1 MSSILAVHRV
11 SKGNIMDK
19 ELLVTLIN
27 NGVVREGTKITVLRT
42 GIDLGGSPTPRV
54 IEILEIAGH
63 KKVKDEIMLATFR
76 TSDGKKFKV
85 KAAHIRLID
94 GMPPSR
100 LVAAHKSEGKKRGRK
115 PKKR

>member
-1 MSSILAVHRV
+1 MEKKLLA
-11 SKGNIMDK
+11 
-19 ELLVTLIN
+19 TLIN
-27 NGVVREGTKITVLRT
+27 SGVVRKGTEVTVLRT
-42 GIDLGGSPTPRV
+42 GVDLGGSPTPRV
-54 IEILEIAGH
+54 IENLEIVGH
-63 KKVKDEIMLATFR
+63 KKVKDEIVLAAFR
-76 TSDGKKFKV
+76 TSDGKQFKV